1 MAKLRDKLWLWGHP
15 EGKYNNDFGNT
26 EISRMSPLEGALYLD
41 CSGIFMVPVDTVVN
55 RRQYLKSFKPMQR
68 VGWDLLR
75 TFDGKAEEGAGA
87 HPELAQQLIDEA
99 KEFEN
104 ITCAVFDDF
113 AIGKRYSFFPLENM
127 FKVRDMLHNN
137 DVRRL
142 DMWMVLYSHEFG
154 ENEEDDKQFLPYVEP
169 FDGIIM
175 WTWEEKDIVKFEEK
189 FKKFKE
195 ITEGKRRMLGLYL
208 YNFGE
213 HKKATGPAVQWQ
225 FDRYY
230 ELLKA
235 GEIEGIVLH
244 TNTMADLDHESYEV
258 ATKWLAIHADDE
270 I

>member
-1 MAKLRDKLWLWGHP
+1 MRSGFISIAGRPNVGKSTLLNAILGEKIAITTDKP
-15 EGKYNNDFGNT
+15 QTTRNS
-26 EISRMSPLEGALYLD
+26 IR
-41 CSGIFMVPVDTVVN
+41 GIYTN
-55 RRQYLKSFKPMQR
+55 L
-68 VGWDLLR
+68 
-75 TFDGKAEEGAGA
+75 
-87 HPELAQQLIDEA
+87 
-99 KEFEN
+99 
-104 ITCAVFDDF
+104 
-113 AIGKRYSFFPLENM
+113 
-127 FKVRDMLHNN
+127 
-137 DVRRL
+137 
-142 DMWMVLYSHEFG
+142 G